1 MMIHTS
7 TFQDLKAGKIDAMDV
22 SPEQLLSW
30 FQNPMRAA
38 SKQSLRLL
46 ALRRFGD
53 LRSEK
58 GSLRHDANVL
68 SVTGLVGDY
77 DGGTVT
83 IDQAVELLKAESV
96 RAMLFTS
103 PSSTEAAPRWRVV
116 APVSS
121 ECGPDEHL
129 ELMGKLN
136 AVLGGIL
143 ASESFTLSQSY
154 FYGKADDAAHYETRD
169 TLHMNRWVDQVDI
182 EPVFPAARVSAPVPV
197 HQTVAPDAR
206 LRTGEGRREALKS
219 YIASVSARGL
229 GKVEIDALVRVYVD
243 QHFDASDPVDWSN
256 VAGMVEWAAARDAAG
271 RVDVTRAVVLDE
283 DVIAPLDL
291 ARIMAVDPP
300 ERRWVW
306 DDWVPRGSVTSLY
319 GAGGVGKS
327 LISLQMA
334 ISVAA
339 GQPMFGRQTTRGRV
353 LCLYCE
359 DDASELHL
367 RMRRMAEQM
376 GVDLLECSGL
386 QVDARAGKKNVLVE
400 ADDVAA
406 QVRVGRLFGRV
417 DEMLAGGGYSLLV
430 LDNIAQLMA
439 VNENKR
445 PIVTQAVNL
454 LTQLAINRDVGIL
467 LLGHPAKGIGSQFSG
482 STAWDAAVRSRLMLE
497 RDETDDARLILRKA
511 KANYSQLDEMQLR
524 YESGAYVRTDGDHA
538 DPMEVE
544 RLAIWRRAAE
554 RAVIAAIGD
563 LRAKNYDE
571 WPASSSNSPRYLP
584 KLMDRYGMGK
594 EFRSRDL
601 GAALGGLMHLGK
613 VKVTTETNPATRNKF
628 YSLAVF

>member
-22 SPEQLLSW
+22 SPEQLLGW

-53 LRSEK
+53 LRSER
-58 GSLRHDANVL
+58 GSLRHDANVI
-68 SVTGLVGDY
+68 SVTGLTGDY
-77 DGGTVT
+77 DAGKVS
-83 IDQAVELLKAESV
+83 IDEAVALLKRESV

-103 PSSTEAAPRWRVV
+103 PSSTEARPRWRVL
-116 APVSS
+116 APVSV

-143 ASESFTLSQSY
+143 ASESFTLSQAY

-169 TLHMNRWVDQVDI
+169 TLHMNRWIDQVDI
-182 EPVFPAARVSAPVPV
+182 EPVFPAARVSAQVPA
-197 HQTVAPDAR
+197 HAAVAPDAR

-229 GKVEIDALVRVYVD
+229 GKVEIDALVRVYVE
-243 QHFDASDPVDWSN
+243 QHFDSSDPVDWAN
-256 VAGMVEWAAARDAAG
+256 VQGMVEWAAARDAAS
-271 RVDVTRAVVLDE
+271 RVDVTRVSVLDE
-283 DVIAPLDL
+283 DAIAPLDL
-291 ARIMAVDPP
+291 ARVMAVDPP

-445 PIVTQAVNL
+445 PIVTQAVNV
-454 LTQLAINRDVGIL
+454 LTQLAISRDVGIL

-497 RDETDDARLILRKA
+497 RDETDEDRLILRKA

-524 YESGAYVRTDGDHA
+524 YEGGAYIRTDGEHA
-538 DPMEVE
+538 GPVEVE
-544 RLAIWRRAAE
+544 RVALARRAAE
-554 RAVIAAIGD
+554 RAVLTAIAE
-563 LRAKNYDE
+563 LRSRNYDE
-571 WPASSSNSPRYLP
+571 WPTSSATSPRYLP
-584 KLMDRYGMGK
+584 KLMERHAMTQDIRQT
-594 EFRSRDL
+594 DL
-601 GAALGGLMHLGK
+601 ARALGGLINLGK
-613 VKVTTETNPATRNKF
+613 VRPTTEVNPATRKKF
-628 YSLAVF
+628 HSLVVM